1 MNTDEIREF
10 CLSLPG
16 ATEKL
21 QWGDALCFKI
31 GGKMFAVM
39 GLDNPRL
46 SLKCT
51 ADTFAELIERENIRP
66 SPYLGRHNWVMLE
79 RLDALGNDELRRTI
93 RQSYELVS
101 AKAAAGVRKK
111 PAGKRRMKMKSASAG
126 SAVPKKSAR
135 KKR

>member
-93 RQSYELVS
+93 RQSYELVR

-111 PAGKRRMKMKSASAG
+111 PAGKRRMKRKSASAG

>member
-93 RQSYELVS
+93 RQSYELVR

-111 PAGKRRMKMKSASAG
+111 PAGKRRMKRKSASAS
-126 SAVPKKSAR
+126 SAVPEKSAR

>member
-93 RQSYELVS
+93 RQSYELVR

-111 PAGKRRMKMKSASAG
+111 PAGKRRMKRKSASES